1 MSNAMHMFRKQFPNG
16 WLVDVQHD
24 PDGFND
30 RYSTDYPY
38 SVMVQNVE
46 TGFAS
51 FENIETA
58 EEVFKIIAD
67 TKKW

>member
-1 MSNAMHMFRKQFPNG
+1 MSNNMHMFRKQFPNG
-16 WLVDVQHD
+16 WLVDVKHNQ
-24 PDGFND
+24 DGFND
-30 RYSTDYPY
+30 RYSTNYQY

-46 TGFAS
+46 SGFAS

-67 TKKW
+67 IQKW

>member
-1 MSNAMHMFRKQFPNG
+1 MNSLNMFRKQFPNG
-16 WLVDVQHD
+16 WLVDVQHN

-38 SVMVQNVE
+38 SVMVERVGG
-46 TGFAS
+46 GFVS
-51 FENIETA
+51 FKNIETA

-67 TKKW
+67 TQKL